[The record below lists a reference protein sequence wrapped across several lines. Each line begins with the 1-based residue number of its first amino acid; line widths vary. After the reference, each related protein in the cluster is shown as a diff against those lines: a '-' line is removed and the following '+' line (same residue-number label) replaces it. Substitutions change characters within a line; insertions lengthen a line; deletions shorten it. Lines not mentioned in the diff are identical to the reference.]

1 MNGIEILN
9 TITVTGTTHIAMWII
24 IIVAGILLI
33 ITSIL
38 KNDINSAPDCFA
50 GGFAAVILGILFL
63 VLETKIWP
71 PTTTTQYQIIIDES
85 VSAQDL
91 LEKYN
96 IIKIDG
102 QILTVELKDNEIS

>member
-9 TITVTGTTHIAMWII
+9 TITVAGTTHIVMWII
-24 IIVAGILLI
+24 IIVVGILLM

-38 KNDINSAPDCFA
+38 KNDAPDCFA
-50 GGFAAVILGILFL
+50 VGFTAVALGIFFW
-63 VLETKIWP
+63 VLETKVLP
-71 PTTTTQYQIIIDES
+71 PTTTTRYQIIIDES

-96 IIKIDG
+96 VIEIDG
-102 QILTVELKDNEIS
+102 KIITVELKDGKIS

>member
-9 TITVTGTTHIAMWII
+9 TITVAGKTHIAMWII
-24 IIVAGILLI
+24 IIVAGILLM

-38 KNDINSAPDCFA
+38 KNDISSAPDCFA
-50 GGFAAVILGILFL
+50 AGFSAVVLGILFL
-63 VLETKIWP
+63 VLETTIWP
-71 PTTTTQYQIIIDES
+71 PTTTTQYQIILDES

-102 QILTVELKDNEIS
+102 

>member
-9 TITVTGTTHIAMWII
+9 TITVEGATHIAMWII
-24 IIVAGILLI
+24 IIVLGILLMI
-33 ITSIL
+33 ISVL
-38 KNDINSAPDCFA
+38 NDISANPGAFA
-50 GGFAAVILGILFL
+50 FGFVAVIIGVLFW
-63 VLETKIWP
+63 VLEKTIWL